1 MSINTGL
8 NIGGSS
14 IPQTGLK
21 LWLDVGNPDS
31 YPGTGT
37 AWHNLCKTA
46 SVPSNGDATLV
57 NTNILNGHMDFDGTS
72 DVASI
77 AVGVF
82 DDELASDIT
91 TALSVV
97 CWAETDVTLS
107 GEISLTRKENQW
119 QLGFDGSNNQVR
131 NLIRTTGGTS
141 GWTAA
146 NDDNHNGMTANVWNM
161 WSFTWDGSTL
171 TNYQN
176 LDSLGT
182 HTVTGTFHTSYF
194 TNTVYIGA
202 GSTSAKEWNGGLDVM
217 LIYNVG
223 LTLAQLTQIYNVY
236 RGRFGV

>member
-1 MSINTGL
+1 MSIYL
-8 NIGGSS
+8 NDRVIGGDE
-14 IPQTGLK
+14 IPRAGLK
-21 LWLDVGNPDS
+21 LWLDVAKYDS
-31 YPGTGT
+31 YIGHGT
-37 AWHNLCKTA
+37 AWRDMSGNDC
-46 SVPSNGDATLV
+46 DATIT
-57 NTNILNGHMDFDGTS
+57 NANILNGHMDFDGTS
-72 DVASI
+72 DYASI
-77 AVGVF
+77 ATGVF
-82 DDELASDIT
+82 GDNLAGDIT

-107 GEISLTRKENQW
+107 GEIALTRKENQW
-119 QLGFDGSNNQVR
+119 QLGFDGNTQVR
-131 NLIRTTGGTS
+131 NLIRTTGGTT

-176 LDSLGT
+176 TDAFST
-182 HTVTGTFHTSYF
+182 HTVTGTLATAYH

-202 GSTSAKEWNGGLDVM
+202 QTPGTNLEWNGGLDVM

>member
-107 GEISLTRKENQW
+107 GEIALSRKVYQW
-119 QLGFDGSNNQVR
+119 QLGFDGNTQVR
-131 NLIRTTGGTS
+131 NLIHTTGGTS

-182 HTVTGTFHTSYF
+182 HTVTGTFQTSYF

-223 LTLAQLTQIYNVY
+223 LTLTQLTQIYNVY

>member
-1 MSINTGL
+1 MSIYL
-8 NIGGSS
+8 NDRVIGGDE
-14 IPQTGLK
+14 IPRAGLK
-21 LWLDVGNPDS
+21 LWLDVAKYDS
-31 YPGTGT
+31 YIGHGT
-37 AWHNLCKTA
+37 AWRDMSGNDC
-46 SVPSNGDATLV
+46 DATIT
-57 NTNILNGHMDFDGTS
+57 NANILNGHMDFDGTS
-72 DVASI
+72 DYASI
-77 AVGVF
+77 ATGVF
-82 DDELASDIT
+82 GDNLAGDIT

-107 GEISLTRKENQW
+107 GEIALTRKENQW
-119 QLGFDGSNNQVR
+119 QLGFDGNTQVR
-131 NLIRTTGGTS
+131 NLIHTTGGTG
-141 GWTAA
+141 GWTVA

>member
-1 MSINTGL
+1 MSIYL
-8 NIGGSS
+8 NDRVIGGDE
-14 IPQTGLK
+14 IPRAGLK
-21 LWLDVGNPDS
+21 LWLDVAKYDS
-31 YPGTGT
+31 YIGTGT
-37 AWHNLCKTA
+37 AWRDMSGNDC
-46 SVPSNGDATLV
+46 DATIT
-57 NTNILNGHMDFDGTS
+57 NANILNGHMDFDGTS
-72 DVASI
+72 DYASI
-77 AVGVF
+77 ATGVF
-82 DDELASDIT
+82 GDNLAGDIT

-107 GEISLTRKENQW
+107 GEIALTRKENQW
-119 QLGFDGSNNQVR
+119 QLGFDGNTQVR
-131 NLIRTTGGTS
+131 NLIRTTGGTT

-182 HTVTGTFHTSYF
+182 HTVTGTFQTSYF

-202 GSTSAKEWNGGLDVM
+202 QTPGTNLEWNGGLDVM

>member
-1 MSINTGL
+1 MSIYL
-8 NIGGSS
+8 NDRVIGGDE
-14 IPQTGLK
+14 IPRAGLK
-21 LWLDVGNPDS
+21 LWLDVAKYDS
-31 YPGTGT
+31 YIGTGT
-37 AWHNLCKTA
+37 AWRDMSGNDC
-46 SVPSNGDATLV
+46 DATIT
-57 NTNILNGHMDFDGTS
+57 NANILNGHMDFDGTS
-72 DVASI
+72 DYASI
-77 AVGVF
+77 ATGVF
-82 DDELASDIT
+82 GDNLAGDIT

-107 GEISLTRKENQW
+107 GEIALTRKENQW
-119 QLGFDGSNNQVR
+119 QLGFDGNTQVR
-131 NLIRTTGGTS
+131 NLIRTTGGTT

-202 GSTSAKEWNGGLDVM
+202 GSTSAKEWTGGLDVM

-223 LTLAQLTQIYNVY
+223 LTLTQLTQIYNVY